1 MKRSA
6 IALIAA
12 GLLALSACSSGS
24 DSDDNGASGD
34 NGSGSENVSGQKI
47 RVGFGVGM
55 YEEMFKEVILPILE
69 EEGLEIETTT
79 LSQNIQLNPA
89 MAEGSLDLTIFQNT
103 SYMDSIA
110 HELDFE
116 MARLNFIP
124 SAPQGLY
131 SDNHDSLDEAGD
143 GTSVVIPQDP
153 ATLYRGMELLEDIG
167 WVEIDEDADLTN
179 FSTKDLK
186 STKYEFD
193 WEPLDLAQ
201 AITSL
206 PDVDYALIN
215 GNYITTSGR
224 LISENLAVEK
234 TMTDENQLITSIA
247 ADDVGE
253 PWTKVVEEAYNSD
266 EFKDYILD
274 NPKYED
280 WVMPPNW

>member
-1 MKRSA
+1 MKRRA
-6 IALIAA
+6 MALLTASI
-12 GLLALSACSSGS
+12 LALGACSSG
-24 DSDDNGASGD
+24 GD
-34 NGSGSENVSGQKI
+34 NDSEAGGEGSNTGSSEKI

-55 YEEMFKEVILPILE
+55 YEEMFKEGILPILE
-69 EEGLEIETTT
+69 DKGLEIEMTT

-103 SYMDSIA
+103 SYMESIGR
-110 HELDFE
+110 ELDFE

-131 SDNHDSLDEAGD
+131 SDNHDSLDAAGD
-143 GTSVVIPQDP
+143 GTTVVIPQDP
-153 ATLYRGMELLEDIG
+153 ATLYRGMQLLESIG

-179 FSTKDLK
+179 FSVSDLK
-186 STKYEFD
+186 STKYDFA

-234 TMTDENQLITSIA
+234 TMTEENQLITSIA
-247 ADDVGE
+247 AKDVGE
-253 PWTKVVEEAYNSD
+253 EWTKIVEEAYNSD
-266 EFKDYILD
+266 EFKEYILD